1 MTKAKS
7 LWCRAAVS
15 ALLALLALAPVAAS
29 AQVPQTISYQ
39 GSLTDAEGNPVEG
52 TVAMTFNLYGDPDTP
67 SGLLWSETQIVTVTN
82 GTFDVILGA
91 DVANPLGPSLFESP
105 LFLGVA
111 VGEDAEM
118 TPLQPLAAAAYGL
131 RAKTVESDTL
141 SALDCAEG
149 EVAKFVAGAWTCAPD
164 NINEGDITGV
174 LAGSGLA
181 GGGLA
186 GDVTLSADTSVVQ
199 SRVAGICAA
208 GSSIREILADGA
220 VICEPDTDTT
230 YTAGSGLLLIGPT
243 FSVGTESIGA
253 GHIAADAVGQ
263 SEIATGGVASLEVVD
278 NSLTAADLAAS
289 SVGTS
294 ELADGA
300 VSVADL
306 SDLAKGVGVNG
317 SITLSGVA
325 FGPDSS
331 TRTYVKTQSGY
342 INPGQT
348 NATLCIL
355 APLSLPHGVT
365 VTHFEIFAWDNSVD
379 DMGPFILRRLTPG
392 TGDWLA
398 MAETSTTGESASV
411 RTFTD
416 TTITGPV
423 VDGFSHSYIID
434 GCFRDDGAGKHNTR
448 VYGARIRYN

>member
-1 MTKAKS
+1 M
-7 LWCRAAVS
+7 
-15 ALLALLALAPVAAS
+15 LALLALAPVAAS

-52 TVAMTFNLYGDPDTP
+52 TVAMTFNLYGDPDTT
-67 SGLLWSETQIVTVTN
+67 SGLLWSEMHIVTVTN

-105 LFLGVA
+105 LFLGVK

-294 ELADGA
+294 ELRRCGERGRPVRPCQGRRRQWLDHP
-300 VSVADL
+300 
-306 SDLAKGVGVNG
+306 VG
-317 SITLSGVA
+317 SGVWAGLEYPHLCEDSIRLHKPGPNQRDPLHSGAA
-325 FGPDSS
+325 FPAARGDGHAFRDLRLGQLGRRHGTVHSAEAYARHRRLVGDGRDINHGRVGQRPDLHRHNDHGP
-331 TRTYVKTQSGY
+331 RCRRVLTQLHHRRVLQGRRCRQAQH
-342 INPGQT
+342 PG
-348 NATLCIL
+348 
-355 APLSLPHGVT
+355 
-365 VTHFEIFAWDNSVD
+365 
-379 DMGPFILRRLTPG
+379 LRRADPLQLT
-392 TGDWLA
+392 A
-398 MAETSTTGESASV
+398 
-411 RTFTD
+411 
-416 TTITGPV
+416 
-423 VDGFSHSYIID
+423 
-434 GCFRDDGAGKHNTR
+434 FRDSR
-448 VYGARIRYN
+448 PEP